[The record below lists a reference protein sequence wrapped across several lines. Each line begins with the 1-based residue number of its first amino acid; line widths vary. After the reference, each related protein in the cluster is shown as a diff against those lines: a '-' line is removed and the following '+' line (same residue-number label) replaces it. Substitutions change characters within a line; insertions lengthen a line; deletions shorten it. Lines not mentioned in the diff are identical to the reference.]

1 MHARLTVIL
10 PTIALAVFAGQSYVS
25 WRQQARILRG
35 NESVCFW
42 WSNHLPL
49 DSKPLEKTEPFPGNG
64 EMTQCGFELEAF
76 DRFGSAAVTIYVF
89 TSLPAFLAAVTI
101 AHWLGKYGVSEIRSF
116 MIAAPMLIASWF
128 YGVAL
133 LFEYWQTR
141 RFAKRRRL
149 SPSAN

>member
-35 NESVCFW
+35 NEAVCFW
-42 WSNHLPL
+42 WANHLPL

-64 EMTQCGFELEAF
+64 EMTQCGFEREAF
-76 DRFGSAAVTIYVF
+76 DRFGSPAVAIYVF
-89 TSLPAFLAAVTI
+89 TALPAFLAAVTF
-101 AHWLGKYGVSEIRSF
+101 AHLLGKYGVSEIRSF
-116 MIAAPMLIASWF
+116 MIAAPILIASWF

-133 LFEYWQTR
+133 MF
-141 RFAKRRRL
+141 
-149 SPSAN
+149 